1 VNLESTVPIL
11 GIGDDGLD
19 GMPPSTR
26 QRIERADLLIGDQ
39 RTLDL
44 VPEGTQQRMVIGTD
58 LDEAV
63 ERIAA
68 NSEQQI
74 VVLAYG
80 DPLFYGL
87 ARYLCDR
94 LGKERFR
101 VQPHVSSMQ
110 LAFSR
115 VMETWDDA
123 YLSDLANHGL
133 DQVVERIRVA
143 DKVGL
148 FTTDDRTP
156 AHLARALLDR
166 GIEYFL
172 AYVCENLGSPDER
185 VTQGTLAE
193 IASQTFSP
201 LNVMIL
207 IRDAGV
213 PDRPPKSTPFRLFG
227 NPEEAFLQSKPKR
240 GLLTPAE
247 VRAMGLGELSLRS
260 DSIVWDVGA
269 GCGSVSIE
277 AARIAA
283 AGTAYAIEKDA
294 EDYHLI
300 RENMK
305 RFGVTNVVPVLGRA
319 PEAWADL
326 PDPDA
331 VFVEGSGRE
340 VSRIVDL
347 AYARLREGGRLVA
360 NVGSIENLSD
370 VHRTMSRRTEFV
382 KTWMVNLA
390 RGTYQLERLRFDA
403 LNPTFLLSM
412 SKTSS
417 APSFE

>member
-1 VNLESTVPIL
+1 MNRESTVHIL

-19 GMPPSTR
+19 GIPTSTR
-26 QRIERADLLIGDQ
+26 RLIEQADLLIGDQ
-39 RTLDL
+39 RTLSL
-44 VPEGTQQRMVIGTD
+44 LPEGGQQRMVIGTN

-63 ERIAA
+63 ERIAVSTEGEIA
-68 NSEQQI
+68 
-74 VVLAYG
+74 VLAYG

-115 VMETWDDA
+115 VMETWEDA
-123 YLSDLANHGL
+123 YLSNLAHHSL

-148 FTTDDRTP
+148 FTTDDWTP
-156 AHLARALLDR
+156 AHVARALLSCGVD
-166 GIEYFL
+166 YFSS
-172 AYVCENLGSPDER
+172 YVCENLGSPDER

-193 IASQTFSP
+193 IAHQEFSP

-207 IRDAGV
+207 IREAEV
-213 PDRPPKSTPFRLFG
+213 PDRPGEASMLRLFG

-247 VRAMGLGELSLRS
+247 VRAMGLAELSLRP

-277 AARIAA
+277 AARIAS
-283 AGTAYAIEKDA
+283 AGTTYAIEKDA
-294 EDYHLI
+294 EDHQLI
-300 RENMK
+300 RENME
-305 RFGVTNVVPVLGRA
+305 RFGVLNVVPVLGRA

-347 AYARLREGGRLVA
+347 AYDRLRDGGRLVA

-370 VHRTMSRRTEFV
+370 VHRTMSRRSGFV

-412 SKTSS
+412 TKKP
-417 APSFE
+417 AQD